1 MPFTASESETSE
13 SLPNFEA
20 VLQTVASRARVDPEL
35 AARVNEVRAYLH
47 EHAGA
52 DDDAPF
58 LTVLVRTQGHRIEPL
73 KDAFLCLQGQ
83 TDQDFEVVLL
93 VHDPEDGPLAE
104 IRRIVERQLPSL
116 RERIRVEI
124 IEGGSRAR
132 PLNVG
137 LDRARGRYVA
147 VFDDDDLLFA
157 HWVEA
162 FRSGAEL
169 APGKMVRSV
178 VANQEVAP
186 EVWPDGRAGFRTS
199 SWPKA
204 EYPDTFD
211 QLEHLLVN
219 YSPFMSWAFP
229 RNLFEVYGVR
239 FDEELAV
246 CEDWDVILRGSLLVG
261 VRDVRELTALYR
273 RWKGGSSS
281 YSVHS
286 TAEWRAAE
294 DRVIDRIDAAVLML
308 PPGSMQEAR
317 RLVGYAQVHHQYRFL
332 FRGNQLRFPLNWG
345 WRVASPG
352 VRIAARVRDRVRR
365 ARGTT

>member
-1 MPFTASESETSE
+1 MPFTASDLDDGE
-13 SLPNFEA
+13 SLPNFAA
-20 VLQTVASRARVDPEL
+20 VLASVAGRARVDPEL
-35 AARVNEVRAYLH
+35 ASRIRAVHAYLQ
-47 EHAGA
+47 ERAEA
-52 DDDAPF
+52 DADAPF
-58 LTVLVRTQGHRIEPL
+58 LTVLVRTQGRRIEPL
-73 KDAFLCLQGQ
+73 KDALLCLQGQ
-83 TDQDFEVVLL
+83 TDQDFEIVLL
-93 VHDPEDGPLAE
+93 VHDADEDAQAE
-104 IRRIVERQLPSL
+104 IIRIVERQIPSL

-124 IEGGSRAR
+124 VEGGSRAR

-137 LDRARGRYVA
+137 LDDARGRYVA

-162 FRSGAEL
+162 FRDGARL

-178 VANQEVAP
+178 VANQEVVP
-186 EVWPDGRAGFRTS
+186 EPWSGERAGFRAT

-229 RNLFEVYGVR
+229 RELFSVYGVR

-261 VRDVRELTALYR
+261 VRDVQELTALYR

-286 TAEWRAAE
+286 GAEWKASE
-294 DRVIDRIDAAVLML
+294 ERVILRIDDSVLLL
-308 PPGSMQEAR
+308 PPGSMQEVR
-317 RLVGYAQVHHQYRFL
+317 RLVGYAQVHHHYRFL
-332 FRGNQLRFPLNWG
+332 FRGNQLRFPLNVG
-345 WRVASPG
+345 WRIASPG
-352 VRIAARVRDRVRR
+352 VRIAVRVRDRIRRMR
-365 ARGTT
+365 AR